1 MAGLRSLGK
10 LVEEQRLQQELH
22 LALGRALRRH
32 PVLVE
37 HSVAGGA
44 GHPHPN
50 PIEFLFYHQ
59 LIFVS
64 LIFFPF
70 PSGYRP
76 SSKEEGL
83 ELTRAMSTIYGY

>member
-1 MAGLRSLGK
+1 MC
-10 LVEEQRLQQELH
+10 
-22 LALGRALRRH
+22 

-37 HSVAGGA
+37 HSAAGGA

-83 ELTRAMSTIYGY
+83 ELTLAMSQYMDFDPGVPALL